1 MDVLILKALESIRCG
16 FLDVFFS
23 IFTLFGEEL
32 VVAGVIAVIYICFNK
47 EFGERAIVTV
57 LSASCITTAV
67 KSGVR
72 RLRPYAAGN
81 VTKADNFLTAD
92 LDADMSFPSGHATAS
107 SGFFAAL
114 SIRFRKAYIIAPS
127 AVLVFL
133 IVLSRLYLGVH
144 YPSDVLAGLVVGI
157 GMAFLWALVYKGFYK
172 ARLYIYLG
180 FAALTLIPLFIPAMQ
195 TKSMFEMSAIAL
207 ATAIGLIVEN
217 KFIKFENT
225 DKWVKRIV
233 RLALMALIAAIPY
246 LLLGLLPETTLWF
259 KFLQYFV
266 TISAAI
272 LGTPLLIKAF
282 KI

>member
-195 TKSMFEMSAIAL
+195 TKSMFEMSASAL
-207 ATAIGLIVEN
+207 ATAIGLSVEN
-217 KFIKFENT
+217 KCIKFEDT

>member
-217 KFIKFENT
+217 KFIKFEDT

-233 RLALMALIAAIPY
+233 RLALMALIAAILY
-246 LLLGLLPETTLWF
+246 LLLGLLPETTL
-259 KFLQYFV
+259 
-266 TISAAI
+266 
-272 LGTPLLIKAF
+272 
-282 KI
+282 

>member
-217 KFIKFENT
+217 KFIKFEDT

-246 LLLGLLPETTLWF
+246 LLLGLLSETTLWF

>member
-127 AVLVFL
+127 AVLVFM

-207 ATAIGLIVEN
+207 ATAIGLIAEN
-217 KFIKFENT
+217 KFIKFEDT

>member
-207 ATAIGLIVEN
+207 ATAIGLIAEN
-217 KFIKFENT
+217 KFIKFEDT

-246 LLLGLLPETTLWF
+246 LLLGFAFAFARRQLVQIF
-259 KFLQYFV
+259 
-266 TISAAI
+266 AI
-272 LGTPLLIKAF
+272 LRHHIRRHSGNAPAHQSI
-282 KI
+282 

>member
-23 IFTLFGEEL
+23 VFTLFGEEL

-217 KFIKFENT
+217 KFIKFEDT

>member
-32 VVAGVIAVIYICFNK
+32 VVAGIIAVIYICFNK

-114 SIRFRKAYIIAPS
+114 SVRFRKAYIIAPS

-217 KFIKFENT
+217 KFIKFEDT

>member
-217 KFIKFENT
+217 KFIKFEDT

-272 LGTPLLIKAF
+272 PGTPLLIKTF

>member
-217 KFIKFENT
+217 KFIKFEDT

>member
-217 KFIKFENT
+217 KFIKFEDT

-272 LGTPLLIKAF
+272 LGTPLRIKAF

>member
-114 SIRFRKAYIIAPS
+114 SVRFRKAYIIAPS

-217 KFIKFENT
+217 KFIKFEDT

>member
-32 VVAGVIAVIYICFNK
+32 AVAGIIAVIYICFNK

-81 VTKADNFLTAD
+81 VTKADNFLTAG

-217 KFIKFENT
+217 KFIKFEDT

>member
-32 VVAGVIAVIYICFNK
+32 VVAGIIAVIYICFNK

-217 KFIKFENT
+217 KFIKFEDT

-266 TISAAI
+266 TVAAAI

>member
-114 SIRFRKAYIIAPS
+114 SVRFRKAYIIAPS

-217 KFIKFENT
+217 KFIKFEDT

-272 LGTPLLIKAF
+272 LGTPLLIKTF

>member
-127 AVLVFL
+127 AVLVFM

-217 KFIKFENT
+217 KFIKFEDT

>member
-32 VVAGVIAVIYICFNK
+32 VVAGIIAVIYICFNK

-217 KFIKFENT
+217 KFIKFEDT

>member
-217 KFIKFENT
+217 KFIKFEDT
-225 DKWVKRIV
+225 EKWENRIV
-233 RLALMALIAAIPY
+233 RQAHMALVAAIPN

>member
-127 AVLVFL
+127 AVIVFL

-217 KFIKFENT
+217 KFIKFEDT

>member
-207 ATAIGLIVEN
+207 ATAIGLIAEN
-217 KFIKFENT
+217 KFIKFEDT

>member
-217 KFIKFENT
+217 KFIKFEDT

-272 LGTPLLIKAF
+272 PGTPLLIKAF

>member
-114 SIRFRKAYIIAPS
+114 SVRFRKAYIIAPS

-217 KFIKFENT
+217 KFIKFEDT

-272 LGTPLLIKAF
+272 PGTPLLIKAF

>member
-114 SIRFRKAYIIAPS
+114 SVRFRKAYIIAPS

-217 KFIKFENT
+217 KFIKFEDT

-272 LGTPLLIKAF
+272 PGTPLLIKTF